1 MFNELNKNIY
11 DSIGEGIIFID
22 RMEKIHLFN
31 RSAMETFGLIDR
43 KSINHLEGFLAKGD
57 LVCIATNSLGADDGD
72 LNRNA
77 LSKLGYDADLEYSK
91 AFIIV
96 GKYLDD
102 KNSPIYFYG
111 KNNVNQ
117 HNHSIEFEDL
127 IFKVEINNDKKFID
141 IQVDDESF
149 RLDYIYAISHMVII
163 DSVTRKIKFVQSL
176 GYTARN
182 ESPRKLLEG
191 FRYKGKGEYFE
202 PQNIIGKSISTI
214 LESNSTI
221 ETFIKAAKGIKTD
234 YIKQFTVLNNF
245 PTLCSIKSVNLNRDN
260 NGAVLIIE
268 DISKFKKIT
277 DEKDYVLNKLYELQ
291 KNIKKFEKDL
301 DLMPTLIGRSNKMM
315 QVKKL
320 ANNAAKSNSNL
331 LILGE
336 SGTGKSLLAKEIHY
350 NSARRDFPL
359 IHVNCASI
367 PENLLE
373 SELFGYES
381 GAFTGASKKG
391 KKGKFELADGG
402 TIFLDEIGEM
412 NVFLQAKI
420 LKVIQDKNF
429 FRVGGDKEISV
440 NIRIIAATNKNLADS
455 INDKTFRKDLYYR
468 LNVLSINMPSLRDV
482 SEDIEALTDNLLPAI
497 CMKIGV
503 KTKKISRSAF
513 LKLHSYSFPGNV
525 RELENILERAVNL
538 TTEDVITSADLIF
551 ENCDSENSFLFKSL
565 KTYTKNTEKKVIIEA
580 LIYYDGD
587 LNKTMKSLVIKKS
600 SLYQKIK
607 EYNIDLSKILD

>member
-22 RMEKIHLFN
+22 KFEKIHLFN
-31 RSAMETFGLIDR
+31 RSAMETFGLIDK
-43 KSINHLEGFLAKGD
+43 KSINHSEGFLAKGD

-72 LNRNA
+72 LNQNS
-77 LSKLGYDADLEYSK
+77 LNKLGYDADVKYGK
-91 AFIIV
+91 AFIII

-102 KNSPIYFYG
+102 KSSPLHFYG
-111 KNNVNQ
+111 ETDVNQ
-117 HNHSIEFEDL
+117 HNYSTEFEDVD
-127 IFKVEINNDKKFID
+127 FKVEINNDKKFID
-141 IQVDDESF
+141 IEVDDEGF
-149 RLDYIYAISHMVII
+149 RLEYIYAISHMVII
-163 DSVTRKIKFVQSL
+163 DSVTRKVKFVQSL

-182 ESPRKLLEG
+182 ENPRKLLEG
-191 FRYKGKGEYFE
+191 FSYQGKGEYFE
-202 PQNIIGKSISTI
+202 PQNIIRKSISTI
-214 LESNSTI
+214 LESNNTI
-221 ETFIKAAKGIKTD
+221 ETFVKAAKGIETD
-234 YIKQFTVLNNF
+234 YTKQFTILNNF
-245 PTLCSIKSVNLNRDN
+245 PTLCSIKSVNINRD

-268 DISKFKKIT
+268 DISKFERIM

-291 KNIKKFEKDL
+291 KNIKKFENDL
-301 DLMPTLIGRSNKMM
+301 DLMPTLIGRSNRMM

-350 NSARRDFPL
+350 NSARREFPL

-367 PENLLE
+367 PEQLLE
-373 SELFGYES
+373 SELFGYEA

-412 NVFLQAKI
+412 NIFLQAKI
-420 LKVIQDKNF
+420 LKVIQDKKF
-429 FRVGGDKEISV
+429 YKVGGDKEISV
-440 NIRIIAATNKNLADS
+440 NIRIIAATNKNLSDS

-468 LNVLSINMPSLRDV
+468 LNVLSINMPSLRDI
-482 SEDIEALTDNLLPAI
+482 SEDIEVLTDVLLPSV
-497 CMKIGV
+497 CMKAGV
-503 KTKKISRSAF
+503 KTKKMSRSAL

-525 RELENILERAVNL
+525 RELENVLERAVNL
-538 TTEDVITSADLIF
+538 TSEDIITSVDLIF
-551 ENCDSENSFLFKSL
+551 ENCESENTCLFKSL
-565 KTYTKNTEKKVIIEA
+565 KTYTKDTEKKVIIEA

-587 LNKTMKSLVIKKS
+587 LNKIMKDLVIKKS

-607 EYNIDLSKILD
+607 EYNIDISKILD